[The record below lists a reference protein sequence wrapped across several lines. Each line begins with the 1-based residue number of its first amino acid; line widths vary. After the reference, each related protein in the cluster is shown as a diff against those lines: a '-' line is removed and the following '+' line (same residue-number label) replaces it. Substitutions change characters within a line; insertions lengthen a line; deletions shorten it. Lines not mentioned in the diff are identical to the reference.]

1 MVVLVL
7 GLAAVRILVRRRGIL
22 MLGLAAVAGAAS
34 RRAVADIAAWREAKA
49 PSE

>member
-7 GLAAVRILVRRRGIL
+7 GLAAVRILVRQRSIL

-34 RRAVADIAAWREAKA
+34 RRAVADVAAWREVKA